1 MQQDEMGS
9 LLDETAAAKVVRRSL
24 LVETASL
31 SNEITHLSYQDK
43 LLTAQLFS
51 ECGMKLILY

>member
-31 SNEITHLSYQDK
+31 SNEITHLSYHDE